1 MNKNAFI
8 FSLLTAFIWGLAPA
22 FEKTGLNGRIDPF
35 VGVVVRSIP
44 IAAAAIMG
52 LFVLGKASEAVTSD
66 LKSVLLV
73 ATGGFLAG
81 FLGQMTFYTAL
92 KSGEA
97 SVVVP
102 LAATYPLIALLVS
115 IIFLG
120 EALTIQKVLG
130 AGLIVGG
137 VILLR

>member
-1 MNKNAFI
+1 M
-8 FSLLTAFIWGLAPA
+8 
-22 FEKTGLNGRIDPF
+22 
-35 VGVVVRSIP
+35 VVRSIP
-44 IAAAAIMG
+44 ITAAAIMG
-52 LFVLGKASEAVTSD
+52 LFVLGKASEAITSD

-73 ATGGFLAG
+73 ATGGFFSRIPRADDL
-81 FLGQMTFYTAL
+81 YTAL

-102 LAATYPLIALLVS
+102 LAATYPLVALLVS

-120 EALTIQKVLG
+120 EALTIQKILG

-137 VILLR
+137 VVLLR